1 LKLSWKRTL
10 FGCLIVFVLAAIGAG
25 AYGWHL
31 YRQVEE
37 AAEQMYQPLPET
49 LPAFTSSDTE
59 VANLLEQ
66 RTNLKQGERAYTVL
80 IIGVDSQSG
89 EKGRADT
96 LVVASIHPK
105 KKDALLLSI
114 PRDTRVEIAGRGT
127 ADKINHAYAYG
138 GAEMTLRTVERWLDY
153 PIDYY
158 VSVNMEGFTRII
170 DLIGGVEVNNPRA
183 FTYKEHRYE
192 QGVIRMDGI
201 EALEYS
207 RMRKDDPRG
216 DLGRNERQRQVLASL
231 ADNTLR
237 PSTALQL
244 EKLVKAAAEM
254 AKTNMTFKDM
264 KAFAAQYRE
273 RARGFRSMEV
283 AGSGTHI
290 QGIYYYIVR
299 EDERE
304 RLHDSLKQHGTVT

>member
-1 LKLSWKRTL
+1 LKISWKRVL
-10 FGCLIVFVLAAIGAG
+10 LGCGIFAVVAAVGAG

-31 YRQVEE
+31 YRQIEE
-37 AAEQMYQPLPET
+37 AAAQMYHPLPEV
-49 LPAFTSSDTE
+49 LPAFASSDKE
-59 VANLLEQ
+59 VARLHQETSP
-66 RTNLKQGERAYTVL
+66 RQGERAYTVL
-80 IIGVDSQSG
+80 IIGVDSRSG
-89 EKGRADT
+89 ERGRADT
-96 LVVASIHPK
+96 LVVASIHPNK
-105 KKDALLLSI
+105 KEALLLSI

-170 DLIGGVEVNNPRA
+170 DLVGGVKVDNPKA
-183 FTYKEHRYE
+183 FTYKQHRYE
-192 QGVIRMDGI
+192 EGVIRLGGI

-216 DLGRNERQRQVLASL
+216 DLGRNERQRQVLSSL
-231 ADNTLR
+231 ADHTLR
-237 PSTALQL
+237 FSTALQL
-244 EKLVKAAAEM
+244 EKLVQAAAGM
-254 AKTNMTFKDM
+254 MKTNMTFEDM

-273 RARGFRSMEV
+273 RARGFRSTEI
-283 AGSGTHI
+283 AGSGTLI
-290 QGIYYYIVR
+290 QGIYYYIVE

-304 RLHDSLKQHGTVT
+304 RLHDSLKRHGTES